1 MCARACYMISS
12 IYNAFVT
19 NPLVGHISY
28 KGVQKTEILFGFGY
42 KKNPNRIR
50 TVQKFDIRADGF
62 PTETACNPQFIS
74 SDKNNF
80 TCVQCADKER
90 FKTRPKPSLAY
101 RL

>member
-42 KKNPNRIR
+42 KKIRIESEPYKNLTSVLTVFRQKLRAIRSSYQVTKITLLVFSVQIKNVLKHDRNR
-50 TVQKFDIRADGF
+50 V
-62 PTETACNPQFIS
+62 
-74 SDKNNF
+74 
-80 TCVQCADKER
+80 
-90 FKTRPKPSLAY
+90 
-101 RL
+101 